1 MGMTTRES
9 FRRPPEL
16 YREPYRLPAEIYNLG
31 HVLVARTETGRLY
44 VPISN
49 RCYLAVLD
57 QKEWLFVER
66 MGSHTIEAAWLDF
79 QPQER
84 TGLTDPV
91 ACQRVFYV
99 KKSPRYMQRLQ
110 IEFFNVIQSIAA
122 KDRVQGKAQVIAWT
136 HTAALP

>member
-9 FRRPPEL
+9 FRRPPEVC
-16 YREPYRLPAEIYNLG
+16 RESYRLPAEIYNLG
-31 HVLVARTETGRLY
+31 RLLVGRTETGRLY

-49 RCYLAVLD
+49 MCYLAVLD

-79 QPQER
+79 RPQER
-84 TGLTDPV
+84 TRLSDPV
-91 ACQRVFYV
+91 SCQRVFYV

-110 IEFFNVIQSIAA
+110 TEFFTVIQSIAMKA
-122 KDRVQGKAQVIAWT
+122 RVPGKADVITWSHFGAG
-136 HTAALP
+136 

>member
-9 FRRPPEL
+9 FRRPPEV
-16 YREPYRLPAEIYNLG
+16 YRESYRLPAEIYNLG
-31 HVLVARTETGRLY
+31 HLLVARTETGRLY

-49 RCYLAVLD
+49 MCYLAVLD

-84 TGLTDPV
+84 TGLNDPV

-110 IEFFNVIQSIAA
+110 TEFFNVIQSIAMKA
-122 KDRVQGKAQVIAWT
+122 RVPGTAQVIAWGESGVG
-136 HTAALP
+136 